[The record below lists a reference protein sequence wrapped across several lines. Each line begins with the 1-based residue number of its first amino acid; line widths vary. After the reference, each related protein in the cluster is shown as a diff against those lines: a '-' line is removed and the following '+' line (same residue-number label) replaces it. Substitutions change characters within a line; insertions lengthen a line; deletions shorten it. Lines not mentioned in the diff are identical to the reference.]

1 MTISGMGIPILDESS
16 LPGSRWSTH
25 FTVLRPV
32 PAMPKVAYI
41 GERHVAD
48 QSYRLRG
55 RKNPNAFATLKICI
69 DGCAYFEED
78 GQKQLVWPGQA
89 MLFASGNEQIAHGI
103 ATHASHFDFYRI
115 SFYNANP
122 IVHELNK
129 RYGYVLPI
137 PQSHSIVKRLLQFK
151 NGLDHHMQ
159 MEGSESAELVWS
171 LLSACARIFESNLPD
186 NKLTRECVDWIHA
199 HVESK
204 HTIADCAFDLEVSQE
219 HLTRVFQ
226 ENLGQTPGQFL
237 HDERMRHGMQL
248 LVNEQ
253 LPIKNV
259 AVRCAYAHASHFS
272 RAFKEHFGVSPS
284 EVRKDP
290 NAWGLIA

>member
-1 MTISGMGIPILDESS
+1 MGLPILDEGG
-16 LPGSRWSTH
+16 LPGSRWSTD
-25 FTVLRPV
+25 FTVLRPQSN
-32 PAMPKVAYI
+32 MPLVSYV
-41 GERHVAD
+41 GERHVTD
-48 QSYRLRG
+48 ETYRLQG
-55 RKNPNAFATLKICI
+55 RKDPRAFATLKICI
-69 DGCAYFEED
+69 DGCAFFEED

-89 MLFASGNEQIAHGI
+89 MLFAGGQPNIAHGI
-103 ATHASHFDFYRI
+103 ATHATHFDFIRL
-115 SFYNANP
+115 SFYNVNP
-122 IVHELNK
+122 IIHELNQ

-137 PQSHSIVKRLLQFK
+137 PKTHSIVKRLMTY
-151 NGLDHHMQ
+151 NDGLDVRRHI
-159 MEGSESAELVWS
+159 EGSESAELVWS
-171 LLSACARIFESNLPD
+171 ILAACTRIFESSLPD
-186 NKLTRECVDWIHA
+186 NKLTRDCVDWIHA

-204 HTIADCAFDLEVSQE
+204 HTIADCAFDLDVSQE

-226 ENLGQTPGQFL
+226 ENLAQTPGQFL
-237 HDERMRHGMQL
+237 HNERMRHGMQL